1 MSPSVFPR
9 TRLLRVAALAL
20 LPMFVLS
27 ACGGDD
33 DDNGGSSSGLPGDTY
48 AVTTTNRLISF
59 DRAVPQIARTTVA
72 IGGLA
77 ADETLVGIDIRP
89 SDGQLYG
96 LVSDAAGA
104 ARVVTINPG
113 TGATTALF
121 ELVANAADASDP
133 YTALQGTD
141 FGIDFNPV
149 PDALRIV
156 SDAGENLRVAMS
168 AAGATPAGATT
179 TDASLT
185 LSGSAAAGITA
196 AAYTNA
202 FSDACRTALYYLDT
216 VSGTLLTTSSPNDGV
231 LTVVG
236 SLGQAPGS
244 ESAFEIST
252 GTNGSNSAFAALDI
266 DGQSVLLSVN
276 LSSGATT
283 SLGAI
288 DGLGAG
294 ELVRGIAMAPPTSAP
309 TQAVGELY
317 GLTEG
322 NRLISFNRG
331 SPAKL
336 CTRVLLSGLNLGEIP
351 SGLDFRPSTGQI
363 YALGN
368 ASGTARL
375 LTIDPVTG
383 ATSGIALSQ
392 LLVGTEFGMDF
403 NPTGPVALRIV
414 SDSGQNLRV
423 TDIGTGATTADSTL
437 NGAAAGAT
445 AAAYT
450 NSVQGAGTTTLYV
463 IDPLTDS
470 LLIQSPPNNGV
481 LTLVGEL
488 GVDITAVNGFD
499 IDGRDNVALV
509 AVSTGSNTTSTLHTL
524 NLTTGALSAALGTVG
539 GSERLRGLTRPT
551 PVTTVFAVD
560 TDNQLVTL
568 SLSAPGTVT
577 PIGAIA
583 PLQADETVLGLDF
596 RPSTGL
602 LYALGDSGRLYTVDP
617 ATGATSSPTLLSADA
632 ADSIDGNPAYTGL
645 VGSEFGVDFNPMPA
659 GVPLRIVSDA
669 EQNLRVSNPL
679 TGATFTDAD
688 LARAATT
695 FAISGTAYTNSSFPA
710 PTSTVLYGLD
720 AAGDRLVAITPPNN
734 GVTRVI
740 GATGVDVTASAVM
753 DIAGPS
759 TALAVLDAVTAK
771 TLYTVNLATGAATQV
786 SATPIGAS
794 GQIRGLAAPLSATDP
809 AAGSTVYVVDSTPS
823 LVQFARNAPGVTT
836 TTAITGLGGGE
847 TVRGIDFRADAG
859 GALHLLTVDAGNAGR
874 LYTVNTTTGAATL
887 VSVLAADASD
897 TTTAY
902 TTLGAGSDIDF
913 NPLPASVPLR
923 IVNGTQNLRVATVG
937 TGATFTDT
945 DVGQPTPDVFAAA
958 YTNSFTPNPAST
970 ALYVLDA
977 ANGSLL
983 QQVPPNNGTLVTV
996 GALSAGSLYS
1006 TLGEFDIA
1014 GGDNGVALAALQLV
1028 VATVPEAQSRLY
1040 RVNLATGA
1048 TTELVAGTPIGGS
1061 PVRGL
1066 AIRIR

>member
-1 MSPSVFPR
+1 MSPSAAPR
-9 TRLLRVAALAL
+9 ARSLRIAALAL
-20 LPMFVLS
+20 LPMLVLS

-33 DDNGGSSSGLPGDTY
+33 DDDNGSSSRTPGDTY
-48 AVTTTNRLISF
+48 AITTDNRLISF
-59 DRAVPQIARTTVA
+59 DRAVPELSRTRVA
-72 IGGLA
+72 ISGLA
-77 ADETLVGIDIRP
+77 AGETLVVIDIRP

-96 LVSDAAGA
+96 LVNNAAGA

-121 ELVANAADASDP
+121 GLVANTADASDP
-133 YTALQGTD
+133 YTALQGTN

-149 PDALRIV
+149 PDALRII
-156 SDAGENLRVAMS
+156 SDTGQNLRVALS
-168 AAGATPAGATT
+168 AAGSNPAGATT
-179 TDASLT
+179 TDAPLT
-185 LSGSAAAGITA
+185 ISSATATGITA

-202 FSDACRTALYYLDT
+202 FSDACRTTLYYLDT
-216 VSGTLLTTSSPNDGV
+216 VSGNLLTTSSPNDGV
-231 LTVVG
+231 LTSVG
-236 SLGQAPGS
+236 SLGRAPGS

-252 GTNGSNSAFAALDI
+252 ATNGSNAAFAALDI
-266 DGQSVLLSVN
+266 DGQSVLLSVD
-276 LSSGATT
+276 LSTAATT

-288 DGLGAG
+288 DGLSAG
-294 ELVRGIAMAPPTSAP
+294 ELVRGIAMAPPSSTP
-309 TQAVGELY
+309 TQSVGELY

-336 CTRVLLSGLNLGEIP
+336 CTRISLSGLNLGEIA

-383 ATSGIALSQ
+383 ATSGMGLSQ
-392 LLVGTEFGMDF
+392 SLVGTEFGMDF

-423 TDIGTGATTADSTL
+423 TDIGTGATTADSAL
-437 NGAAAGAT
+437 NGAADGAT

-463 IDPLTDS
+463 IDPVTDS
-470 LLIQSPPNNGV
+470 LMIQSPPNNGV

-524 NLTTGALSAALGTVG
+524 NLATGALSASLGTVG

-551 PVTTVFAVD
+551 PLTTVFAVD

-568 SLSAPGTVT
+568 SLTAPGTVT
-577 PIGAIA
+577 PIGPIA
-583 PLQADETVLGLDF
+583 PLQASETVLGLDF

-632 ADSIDGNPAYTGL
+632 ADNVDGNPAYTGL
-645 VGSEFGVDFNPMPA
+645 LGTEFGVDFNPMPA
-659 GVPLRIVSDA
+659 SVPLRIVSDA
-669 EQNLRVSNPL
+669 EQNLRVSNPP
-679 TGATFTDAD
+679 TGATFTDAN

-710 PTSTVLYGLD
+710 PTTTVLYGLD
-720 AAGDRLVAITPPNN
+720 SAGDRLVAITPPNN
-734 GVTRVI
+734 GITRVI

-786 SATPIGAS
+786 SATPIAAS
-794 GQIRGLAAPLSATDP
+794 GEIRGIAAPLSATDP
-809 AAGSTVYVVDSTPS
+809 AAGSTVFVVDSTPA
-823 LVQFARNAPGVTT
+823 LVQFARNAPGSAT
-836 TTAITGLGGGE
+836 TTAITGLGAGE
-847 TVRGIDFRADAG
+847 TVRGIDFRADAT
-859 GALHLLTVDAGNAGR
+859 GALHLFTVDAANSGR
-874 LYTVNTTTGAATL
+874 IYTVNTSTGVATL
-887 VSVLAADASD
+887 VSTLVADAADTSA
-897 TTTAY
+897 AY
-902 TTLGAGSDIDF
+902 TTVTAGSDIDF
-913 NPLPASVPLR
+913 NPLPATVPLR
-923 IVNGTQNLRVATVG
+923 IVNGTQNLRVANVA

-958 YTNSFTPNPAST
+958 YTNSFTPNPSST

-983 QQVPPNNGTLVTV
+983 QQVPPNNGTLVTI
-996 GALSAGSLYS
+996 GALSAGSIYS

-1014 GGDNGVALAALQLV
+1014 GGDNGVALAALRLV

-1040 RVNLATGA
+1040 RVNLVTGVAT
-1048 TTELVAGTPIGGS
+1048 EVVPGTPIGGS